1 MGEPEA
7 WDGRAAAALILQ
19 QFLYTGR
26 GSRSRGWGYSME
38 QDEPPLELMFSCLHS
53 GEWARGAGIRS
64 PAAEGS
70 PVVVGGGE
78 PAEARG

>member
-7 WDGRAAAALILQ
+7 WDGRAPAALILQ

-26 GSRSRGWGYSME
+26 GFRSQDWECSTE
-38 QDEPPLELMFSCLHS
+38 QDEPPLELMSSRLHS
-53 GEWARGAGIRS
+53 GERARGAGIQS
-64 PAAEGS
+64 LAAEGS